1 MVSGGSNGEFAS
13 LGILLNGLL
22 GDWFLE
28 RLFPGHYD
36 LLPLRTNR

>member
-1 MVSGGSNGEFAS
+1 VVSGGSSGAFAS
-13 LGILLNGLL
+13 LGILLDGLL

-36 LLPLRTNR
+36 LLPLHTNQ

>member
-1 MVSGGSNGEFAS
+1 VVSGGSGGAFAS
-13 LGILLNGLL
+13 LRILLDGLL

-36 LLPLRTNR
+36 LLPLRSNR